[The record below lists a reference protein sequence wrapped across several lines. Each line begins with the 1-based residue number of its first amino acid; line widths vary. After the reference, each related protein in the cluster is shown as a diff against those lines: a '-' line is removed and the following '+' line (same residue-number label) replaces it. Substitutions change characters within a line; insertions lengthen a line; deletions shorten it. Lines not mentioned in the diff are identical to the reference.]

1 MFADL
6 RDDSEY
12 SDSNSLRPLDLSR
25 VKPGASQAPELKD
38 TCEVCGDNSSGIIR
52 AKNGVKSCEGCKGF
66 FKRTVAKDL
75 TYHCQSGEVCEVSKS
90 TRNRC
95 QACRFNKCISVGM
108 KSVGKWICMHLL

>member
-25 VKPGASQAPELKD
+25 VSELKD
-38 TCEVCGDNSSGIIR
+38 TCEVCGDNSSGKIR
-52 AKNGVKSCEGCKGF
+52 ATNGVKSCEGCKGF
-66 FKRTVAKDL
+66 FKRTVVKDL

-95 QACRFNKCISVGM
+95 QACRFNKCLSVGM
-108 KSVGKWICMHLL
+108 KSLGKWICMHLL

>member
-1 MFADL
+1 MFADI

-12 SDSNSLRPLDLSR
+12 SDSNSLIPLDLSR

-38 TCEVCGDNSSGIIR
+38 TCEVCGDTSSGKIR
-52 AKNGVKSCEGCKGF
+52 ATNGVKSCEGCKGF

-75 TYHCQSGEVCEVSKS
+75 TYHCQGGEVCEVSKS

-95 QACRFNKCISVGM
+95 QACRFYKCMAVGM
-108 KSVGKWICMHLL
+108 KSSGK